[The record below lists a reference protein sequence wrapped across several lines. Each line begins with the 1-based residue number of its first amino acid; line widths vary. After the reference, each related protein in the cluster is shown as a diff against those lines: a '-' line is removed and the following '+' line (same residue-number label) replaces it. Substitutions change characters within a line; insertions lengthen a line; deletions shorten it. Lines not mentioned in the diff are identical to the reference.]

1 MENLENK
8 EISLKPLSKG
18 LGFYDPLLFSDTKG
32 QKNIPG
38 GSSVPGSNSHS
49 FMLEKLD
56 LEDLSAYEQLLISLE
71 KPYLG
76 TKKSRFLDQNRQNSN
91 TKTFSS
97 NPDSSSV
104 GFSGNPAGSFVS
116 SSPSATNKLNQPAP
130 PPLSHKTSDLVPLP
144 SPSAPPSPIS
154 TSSSVPLSKEQVS
167 PQKEKKVLKSE
178 KFFSGFKV
186 YLTDAFFIS
195 FLFFPPL
202 IFFAFLTEPE
212 PLTAVTAL
220 WPKILTVFF
229 LFAQVYCF
237 LCRLFCFETFGEA
250 FARIRLFSSQKEV
263 HPLRLFW
270 RFLLSCLTGVVLIPL
285 LSLIFR
291 KDFMACLTGLYF
303 QEHKKL

>member
-32 QKNIPG
+32 QKNVPG
-38 GSSVPGSNSHS
+38 GSDVPGLNSPS
-49 FMLEKLD
+49 FILEKLD
-56 LEDLSAYEQLLISLE
+56 LEDLSAYEKLLTSLE

-76 TKKSRFLDQNRQNSN
+76 TKKSRFLEQTRKTPNA
-91 TKTFSS
+91 KTFSS
-97 NPDSSSV
+97 NSARSSV
-104 GFSGNPAGSFVS
+104 GFSHNPAGSFVS
-116 SSPSATNKLNQPAP
+116 SSSSSTNKLNQLAP
-130 PPLSHKTSDLVPLP
+130 PPLSHKTSALVPLS
-144 SPSAPPSPIS
+144 SPSASPSPIS
-154 TSSSVPLSKEQVS
+154 TSSSVPLSKEQVA

-178 KFFSGFKV
+178 KFFSGFKA
-186 YLTDAFFIS
+186 YLTDAFFVS
-195 FLFFPPL
+195 LLFFPSLMFFAYLTESEPL
-202 IFFAFLTEPE
+202 IALK
-212 PLTAVTAL
+212 AL
-220 WPKILTVFF
+220 WPKVLTVFF

-291 KDFMACLTGLYF
+291 KDFMARLTGLYF